1 MNNKINLRELRA
13 FLILWST
20 QSLSTL
26 GTAMTNFALLI
37 WAYQQQGSALTTAL
51 LAVCTYAPYVL
62 LSIFAGALSDR
73 WDKKKIMLIS
83 DSFAALCTL
92 TVLFL
97 LSRGELQVWHL
108 YVVNTLN
115 GFMNTIQQPAS
126 EVATT
131 LLCHPKYY
139 QKISGLRS
147 FSTSL
152 VTMLTPILA
161 TALLTYGSLQLVI
174 LVDLCS
180 FAVAFIAL
188 SCFIQLPKPSSTAA
202 QTESI
207 LQSAKLG
214 LLYLHANRGILHLML
229 FLAVINFTASIFN
242 ATLPAMLLSRSGGSE
257 LALGAV
263 NTTTGLATLIGGI
276 AATLLPAPKNRA
288 KLICNGLLFS
298 MSTEN
303 FILALGRDIN
313 TWCLGAVLGWIFIP
327 LVITNMEVIF
337 RANIPPAMQG
347 RVYAARNT
355 LQFFTIP
362 LGYLLG
368 GCLVDKVFEPFMA
381 NQLNSSLLVTLFGA
395 GKGSG
400 AALLF
405 FVIGVLGMLSCLPFR
420 FDKHIKQLGT
430 KY

>member
-1 MNNKINLRELRA
+1 MNNNNKIFWGELRA

-26 GTAMTNFALLI
+26 GTSMTNFALLI
-37 WAYQQQGSALTTAL
+37 WAYQQHGSALTTAL

-83 DSFAALCTL
+83 DSFAAFCTL
-92 TVLFL
+92 IVLFL
-97 LSRGELQVWHL
+97 LNSGHLQVWHL
-108 YVVNTLN
+108 YVINTVNGLMNTL
-115 GFMNTIQQPAS
+115 QQPAS

-131 LLCHPKYY
+131 MLCKPKHY

-147 FSTSL
+147 FSASL
-152 VTMLTPILA
+152 ITMLTPILA
-161 TALLTYGSLQLVI
+161 TALLTWGSLQLVI

-180 FAVAFIAL
+180 FVIAFIAL
-188 SCFIQLPKPSSTAA
+188 SCFVHLPKLTVT
-202 QTESI
+202 TESSETV

-214 LLYLHANRGILHLML
+214 LKYLYEHRGILHLML

-242 ATLPAMLLSRSGGSE
+242 ATLPAMLLSRVGGGE
-257 LALGAV
+257 WALGAV
-263 NTTTGLATLIGGI
+263 NTVTGLATLLGGI
-276 AATLLPAPKNRA
+276 GATLLPAPQSRV

-303 FILALGRDIN
+303 FILALGRDVN
-313 TWCLGAVLGWIFIP
+313 TWCFGALLGWICIP

-337 RANIPPAMQG
+337 RANIPLDVQG

-368 GCLVDKVFEPFMA
+368 GYLVDRVFEPFMA
-381 NQLNSSLLVTLFGA
+381 LQAADTLLVASFGS

-405 FVIGVLGMLSCLPFR
+405 FVIGILGMLSCLPFR
-420 FDKHIKQLGT
+420 FDKAIKQLEE
-430 KY
+430 